1 MRKGSAGGCP
11 RAQAPGGHRPTP
23 DPSDHHDPALRRFGP
38 ELHGR
43 KPVLATVL
51 LVAVAATLVGAAAT
65 TASSAA
71 DYRLQSGQ
79 LGMMRSMRGTCDTAC
94 LTATR

>member
-1 MRKGSAGGCP
+1 
-11 RAQAPGGHRPTP
+11 
-23 DPSDHHDPALRRFGP
+23 
-38 ELHGR
+38 
-43 KPVLATVL
+43 VL
-51 LVAVAATLVGAAAT
+51 LVSVAATLVGAAAT